1 MILNGFYLH
10 IDISGCYGTP
20 KKNLNRMEKLKV
32 TALLVAFY
40 LHLLG
45 LLSLVSLGQIKNT
58 FVDLLLGSLHHGFSL
73 DVWWNSCAIPQFI
86 HMEGNIAIV
95 DYVGTR
101 LKTPQF

>member
-1 MILNGFYLH
+1 MLWH
-10 IDISGCYGTP
+10 P

-95 DYVGTR
+95 DYVGT
-101 LKTPQF
+101 KPSNFDPT